1 MLYGIM
7 DSMMAGTITPAHN
20 VLIVVSGRLCDT
32 ANCMVLYGM
41 GICAGI
47 LYSQNVN
54 STAG

>member
-1 MLYGIM
+1 MMG
-7 DSMMAGTITPAHN
+7 STMAGTLTPAHN
-20 VLIVVSGRLCDT
+20 VRTYSGRLCDT

-47 LYSQNVN
+47 LYSQDVN